1 MIERFRKKLK
11 DNGQSLKWWHRK
23 YLKSVCTYA
32 YFIIQINDPDYL
44 QDEVGVIISDFL
56 MDIGVEK

>member
-1 MIERFRKKLK
+1 MLESFRKKLK

-23 YLKSVCTYA
+23 YLGGICTYA

-44 QDEVGVIISDFL
+44 QDEVILVISAFL
-56 MDIGVEK
+56 VGENDI